1 MDDKLIG
8 KRIQYFRKK
17 KGLTQEQLAEMIGKS
32 PNHLSSIERGFN
44 KVKLD
49 TLIDIINC
57 LDCTADDILADVI
70 TNGYKIKSSRLS
82 DELEQ
87 LSTEE
92 QSRIFDV
99 VETMIESAKKY
110 QQK

>member
-1 MDDKLIG
+1 MDEKSIG
-8 KRIQYFRKK
+8 KQIQYFRKK

-32 PNHLSSIERGFN
+32 PNHLSAIERGAYGI
-44 KVKLD
+44 KLD
-49 TLIDIINC
+49 TLIQIINC
-57 LDCTADDILADVI
+57 LDCRADDIFADVI

-82 DELEQ
+82 DELEH

-99 VETMIESAKKY
+99 VETMIESANN
-110 QQK
+110 